1 MEWSLDAS
9 CSVLLQYVHSH
20 CVCLK
25 WTVSNSWKKSFRCMC
40 YCWSI
45 KISHMHPDG
54 KSLLWEQRICFALMF
69 GSSLF
74 LTHRSFFY
82 APPVLPCVTKR
93 LTTNKSSWWKFI
105 EMQGIRDCFLESQT
119 LQTWCDNQLGESVGW
134 AQPHRHGQW
143 CPENISSFHSAD
155 IQYSSYLA
163 AVLLL
168 LWTLKLCSI
177 AFSDMQYCSWRV
189 QVSSTWCHIQGL
201 NSVCFQ
207 ISKVVI
213 CASMY

>member
-1 MEWSLDAS
+1 MGCVVYVCVCGNGIERATSPQPVHGTSFAPWSSFLLFMEWSLDAS

-45 KISHMHPDG
+45 KISRMHPDG

-74 LTHRSFFY
+74 LTCRSFFY

-134 AQPHRHGQW
+134 AQAWGMGTDAQRTFP
-143 CPENISSFHSAD
+143 A
-155 IQYSSYLA
+155 
-163 AVLLL
+163 
-168 LWTLKLCSI
+168 SI
-177 AFSDMQYCSWRV
+177 LQIFSTV
-189 QVSSTWCHIQGL
+189 AI
-201 NSVCFQ
+201 
-207 ISKVVI
+207 
-213 CASMY
+213 